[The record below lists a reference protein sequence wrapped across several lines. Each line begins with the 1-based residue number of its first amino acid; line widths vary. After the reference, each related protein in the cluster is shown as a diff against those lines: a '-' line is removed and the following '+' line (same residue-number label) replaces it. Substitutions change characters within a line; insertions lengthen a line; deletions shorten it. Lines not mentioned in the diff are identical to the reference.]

1 MQQKLRDEVKSI
13 QTVVELVKYRAE
25 YQKYMEAQKAKEEEI
40 LERERSKLEWLIQL
54 FFNMLRTNS
63 NRY

>member
-40 LERERSKLEWLIQL
+40 LERERSKLSVVKNIEGFKLSW
-54 FFNMLRTNS
+54 S
-63 NRY
+63 D